1 MRTGASGVCSM
12 GGLTSECNSAEL
24 RFWYGDEQL
33 FKDNLKYCID
43 NNIYAICNFDFHKWD
58 SHYPF
63 DIGRLDTMLTIMNEV
78 ATNETARITVENEP
92 MKYWSRE
99 DYCDMVNQ
107 VYTRVNGDYFVGAN
121 NEEFGLGA
129 ARNLYPY
136 LFENAEFDY
145 FDIHIQST
153 MIDPA
158 TWRVNFETVR
168 HWLSQ
173 SRAWCNQY
181 GKKLSCTEANWS
193 RIKEETGHK
202 DLMQERELAKQY
214 GCEDFNIVFID
225 GELSQYEWLAYLKN
239 GQQNSTYWPDLRQRM
254 LDEKETKGVLDGMI
268 IKTIGHKDGDIK
280 FGNRVVQLHQLL
292 VIANFLEENEIAD
305 FKQYDSVTEQALRDF
320 QTALKVSKP
329 WITVDGRTGR
339 QTWDELILAVPDL
352 VERDNQWRKFNMY
365 NSPINKKGDV

>member
-43 NNIYAICNFDFHKWD
+43 NNIYAICNLDFHKWD

-63 DIGRLDTMLTIMNEV
+63 DINRLTDMMTIMAECG
-78 ATNETARITVENEP
+78 ATKSNSRITVENEP

-99 DYCDMVNQ
+99 EYCDMVSQ
-107 VYTRVNGDYFVGAN
+107 VYATVAGRYYVGAN

-129 ARNLYPY
+129 ARDLYPY

-153 MIDPA
+153 MIDP
-158 TWRVNFETVR
+158 TTGRVNFDTVR

-173 SRAWCNQY
+173 SKAWCTTY

-193 RIKEETGHK
+193 KIKTSDGHK
-202 DLMQERELAKQY
+202 DLMQERELAKAY
-214 GCEDFNIVFID
+214 CEDFNIVFID
-225 GELSQYEWLAYLKN
+225 GKMSKYEWLAYLFN
-239 GQQNSTYWPDLRQRM
+239 GNQNSTYWSDLRQKM
-254 LDEKETKGVLDGMI
+254 LDERKVFSMYGIEINYVKPGSHNEETRAVQQLMLDEGYDLSPYGADSWYGDVTKEAILKWQADAGLTEDAIVGKNTWQWIFENTDTGMMR
-268 IKTIGHKDGDIK
+268 
-280 FGNRVVQLHQLL
+280 FMQML
-292 VIANFLEENEIAD
+292 A
-305 FKQYDSVTEQALRDF
+305 
-320 QTALKVSKP
+320 
-329 WITVDGRTGR
+329 RTGR
-339 QTWDELILAVPDL
+339 
-352 VERDNQWRKFNMY
+352 Y
-365 NSPINKKGDV
+365 S